1 MAIIGKIHEKGKYLL
16 VGLLGLALLLFIAG
30 AFFDTFGKGGQQ
42 ITLGTID
49 GEAVDAAMY
58 QKYVDQFVNNDAMQ
72 AQQSQRPYGD
82 MEREQS
88 EDRAWQVTVNESMMQ
103 GEFEALGINVSDREF
118 TSYLYGEEGF
128 SLLPDIQQNFTDPA
142 TGKFNKT
149 QFQTYLS
156 ERDKATDPEQAKAW
170 KETKESIRK
179 SRMQEKYFQILTQGV
194 YVTKLEAKQ
203 EYVNQKTSK
212 QISFVVRSFRD
223 IPDEDV
229 KITDKEIRDF
239 YEKNKDK
246 KKFEVLAGRD
256 VKYFDITIQPSKADS
271 NEFNAKM
278 NEIKVNFGRTVNDSL
293 FVIQKSESKIYSSG
307 HLATYRP
314 EGDPKA
320 RPGMTYPMALDTVFK
335 TATKGQIVGPYVAN
349 GKVNVAKVLDFN
361 TKICKVRHILISAQK
376 GDDAKIA
383 KAKVLAD
390 SIGKIANKDNF
401 EALVRQ
407 YSEDPGSK
415 DKGGVYEDFMDYE
428 MVEPFSKFS
437 TDQPIGKI
445 GVVQTDF
452 GFHIIEVLDR
462 KEVKYPV
469 LAVVDQTLKASA
481 NTEANLSAKANSLL
495 YQLEAKLSKKEDIV
509 TKLNLFDTIAKKEG
523 FFARPVRMLEEA
535 PRVQGFNT
543 KMAANKI
550 LELAFG
556 EDAKVGQLCGSPIY
570 DKDRYVIAII
580 SSIRE
585 KGVPSY
591 EDAYQQMRIEAI
603 KEKKANK
610 FKKQI
615 GGNRNLASLAKKG
628 NTMVMTADVTFGN
641 PSIAGAGFEPEV
653 VGALFSGLKDGKTTI
668 PLVGNSG
675 VYVIKL
681 NKTIKAPA
689 AANYDTERNQ
699 LLSQLRGNVQNG
711 VSSSLSKKL
720 VVMDNRYLNQAGI
733 YR

>member
-1 MAIIGKIHEKGKYLL
+1 MAIIGKIHDRGKYLL
-16 VGLLGLALLLFIAG
+16 VGILGLALVLFIAG
-30 AFFDTFGKGGQQ
+30 AFFDTFGKGGQT

-49 GEAVDAAMY
+49 GEAVDPIKY
-58 QKYVDQFVNNDAMQ
+58 QQYVDQFVNNDAMQ

-88 EDRAWQVTVNESMMQ
+88 EDRAWQVTVNEAMMQ
-103 GEFEALGINVSDREF
+103 GEFDALGISVSDREF
-118 TSYLYGEEGF
+118 TAYLYGEEGF
-128 SLLPDIQQNFTDPA
+128 TLLPDIQQNFTDPA
-142 TGKFNKT
+142 TGKFNKSK
-149 QFQTYLS
+149 FQQYLS
-156 ERDKATDPEQAKAW
+156 ERDKVADPQEAKAW
-170 KETKESIRK
+170 KDTKESIRK
-179 SRMQEKYFQILTQGV
+179 SRIQEKYFQVLSQGL
-194 YVTKLEAKQ
+194 YVTKLEAKRD
-203 EYVNQKTSK
+203 YLDQKTTK
-212 QISFVVRSFRD
+212 QISFVVRSYRD

-246 KKFEVLAGRD
+246 KKYEVLAGRD

-271 NEFNAKM
+271 NKFNQEMNELKM
-278 NEIKVNFGRTVNDSL
+278 NFGKTINDSL
-293 FVIQKSESKIYSSG
+293 FVVQKSESKMYMKSKA
-307 HLATYRP
+307 LTFRP
-314 EGDPKA
+314 EGDAKA
-320 RPGMTYPMALDTVFK
+320 RQGMTYPMSMDTVFK
-335 TATKGQIVGPYVAN
+335 TATIGQIVGPYFAN
-349 GKVNVAKVLDFN
+349 NKVNIAKVIDFN
-361 TKICKVRHILISAQK
+361 DQICKVRHILV
-376 GDDAKIA
+376 GDQSKNAKD
-383 KAKVLAD
+383 KQLAD
-390 SIGKIANKDNF
+390 SILKMVNKDNF
-401 EALVRQ
+401 EELVKK
-407 YSEDPGSK
+407 YSK
-415 DKGGVYEDFMDYE
+415 DNGSVEKGGVYEDFRFDE
-428 MVEPFSKFS
+428 MVEPFAKFS
-437 TDQPIGKI
+437 TEEPIGKI
-445 GVVQTDF
+445 GIVESQF
-452 GFHIIEVLDR
+452 GWHIIEVLDR
-462 KEVKYPV
+462 KTGPRFPV
-469 LAVVDQTLKASA
+469 LALVDRTLKPSQE
-481 NTEANLSAKANSLL
+481 TETNLSAKANSLL

-509 TKLNLFDTIAKKEG
+509 AKLNLFDTIAKKEG

-570 DKDRYVIAII
+570 DKDRYVIAIV

-591 EDAYQQMRIEAI
+591 EDAYQQMRAEAI
-603 KEKKANK
+603 KEKKANR

-615 GGNRNLASLAKKG
+615 GGNRNLNVLAKKG

-699 LLSQLRGNVQNG
+699 LLSQMRGNVQNG
-711 VSSSLSKKL
+711 VTTALNKKL
-720 VVMDNRYLNQAGI
+720 NVMDNRYLNAAGI